1 MVKRIVKRTIK
12 KTPKKNVKI
21 NILDL
26 IDEAGL
32 VGRGGASFSVAKKW
46 TAVKEALATRK
57 TGYIVV
63 NGAEG
68 EPGVKKDGYIL
79 NNYSEEVVNGIYLAD
94 KFLGKEKIKHVYFFL
109 SHDYYKNYA
118 PKLKEVLVQ
127 KKYSALEE
135 KIIFIVKSEDLFYIS
150 GEETAL
156 LNFIEGKKIE
166 PRLKPPYPTEHG
178 LFKAPTLINNVET
191 FYDISLV
198 SRGQFKNE
206 RFYSIN
212 GAVRHRGVYHLP
224 AILNI
229 EDVLRH
235 TNNIPDFSFFVQI
248 GGEAAG
254 EVLNSGQL
262 NHPVEDAG
270 SITVYDLKKTDGHK
284 LLSYWI
290 NFFAA
295 QSCGNCTTCREGTY
309 RLKELIKQK
318 NFDKELFG
326 EIITS
331 LEETS
336 FCALGRSLPVTIKS
350 YFLNILKKKI

>member
-1 MVKRIVKRTIK
+1 MVKKAV
-12 KTPKKNVKI
+12 KKNSKI

-32 VGRGGASFSVAKKW
+32 VGRGGASFPVAKKW
-46 TAVKEALATRK
+46 AAVKEALKTRK
-57 TGYIVV
+57 IGYIVV

-79 NNYSEEVVNGIYLAD
+79 NHHSEEVINGIYLANQFFSD
-94 KFLGKEKIKHVYFFL
+94 GKIKHVYFFL
-109 SHDYYKNYA
+109 SHSYYKNYA
-118 PKLKEVLVQ
+118 PKIKEVLAQ

-156 LNFIEGKKIE
+156 LNFIEGRKIE

-206 RFYSIN
+206 RFYSVS
-212 GAVRHRGVYHLP
+212 GAARHRGVYHLP

-229 EDVLRH
+229 EDVLKH
-235 TNNIPDFSFFVQI
+235 TNNFPEFPFFVQI

-254 EVLNSGQL
+254 EVLNSSQL
-262 NHPVEDAG
+262 HHPIEDAG
-270 SITVYDLKKTDGHK
+270 SITVYDLKNTDKNK
-284 LLSYWI
+284 LIRYWI

-309 RLKELIKQK
+309 RLKELIEQK
-318 NFDKELFG
+318 KFDEKLFWEL
-326 EIITS
+326 ITN

-336 FCALGRSLPVTIKS
+336 FCALGRSLPVPIKS
-350 YFLNILKKKI
+350 YFANILKK